1 MHRHHHQPRHQQDKQ
16 NQHQQR
22 KRNINSN
29 YRLNNCHSIAAT
41 ILFLICM
48 PWSSMKTGTNNNS
61 NNNYVLAFMTA
72 GPSRVIGSGGTQH
85 KSSSRNERNDNDND
99 YDKDKNQ
106 KQIIVVGGGLAGLSV
121 SLGLVKLGYRVHIVE
136 RRHDWGKRKGGTY
149 LMQPNAIRAL
159 EKVCQEAMDPLY
171 EMGVPVPNS
180 ECKMYAWWMVRDSL
194 LKQVMLMNNNISLH
208 MGWSFSDIED
218 DHPDFIK
225 ARFTRTQ
232 QTQTQKDD
240 DGTNTQIDNEAE
252 DVLDLTGIM
261 LVGADGVHSAVRASL
276 DLAPATQTGSVCWRG
291 SISITDDDDDDDD
304 DAIDNNNINN
314 ARKLLAPLL
323 TSPLLTTGK
332 MVLGYIKCGPYC
344 VVGLKSFHSKYPG
357 VMTWTVNTKEPDA
370 AVKFSHPRDALG
382 AYLDSITKND
392 NDDDDDDDEENK
404 KTASLI
410 EAVLELADPEELHHS
425 LPFVT
430 IGLPEENQ
438 DENANVN
445 VNANGTTG
453 WGGTG
458 RVTLIGDAAHA
469 MRSAGGQGGA
479 MAFEDCVVLARILEQ
494 TQALSGGNANDNDK
508 DSDNDTVDDVHHT
521 RASIETAVLEFEN
534 SRLPRVRTIWN
545 DQWERAERAYKG
557 DFKPSRTEEDELK
570 YQAWVDKGV

>member
-1 MHRHHHQPRHQQDKQ
+1 MKSLPIRYYHFNNLSKVIILLQLLLSLSLFATQKTHTGKNHYVQILAAAAQEDADKDEEGAVSRQKEQEQQHEEVDSGGYRMKDIISETASTTNTNLEDEGRRIIDFIDSLKDVKNDDKDET
-16 NQHQQR
+16 
-22 KRNINSN
+22 SGSSTASSS
-29 YRLNNCHSIAAT
+29 LSTATETTSTAAT
-41 ILFLICM
+41 HDNEFRTA
-48 PWSSMKTGTNNNS
+48 SS
-61 NNNYVLAFMTA
+61 
-72 GPSRVIGSGGTQH
+72 
-85 KSSSRNERNDNDND
+85 
-99 YDKDKNQ
+99 
-106 KQIIVVGGGLAGLSV
+106 
-121 SLGLVKLGYRVHIVE
+121 
-136 RRHDWGKRKGGTY
+136 
-149 LMQPNAIRAL
+149 
-159 EKVCQEAMDPLY
+159 KVAELTDAD
-171 EMGVPVPNS
+171 
-180 ECKMYAWWMVRDSL
+180 DDDDD
-194 LKQVMLMNNNISLH
+194 
-208 MGWSFSDIED
+208 FED
-218 DHPDFIK
+218 DF
-225 ARFTRTQ
+225 
-232 QTQTQKDD
+232 DD
-240 DGTNTQIDNEAE
+240 
-252 DVLDLTGIM
+252 
-261 LVGADGVHSAVRASL
+261 
-276 DLAPATQTGSVCWRG
+276 
-291 SISITDDDDDDDD
+291 DDDDDDDD

-392 NDDDDDDDEENK
+392 NADDDDDDEENK